1 MSNHLGSE
9 TSPYLRQHAEN
20 PVDWYPWGDQAF
32 ARARAED
39 KPILLSVGYSACHW
53 CHVMAHESFED
64 PETAAMMNE
73 HFVNIKVDREERPD
87 VDSIYM
93 QAVQSMTGHGGWPM
107 TVALTPDGHPFWGG
121 TYFPL
126 DDRPGIPSFKRVL
139 ATLANAWAGKRDVV
153 KRTVS
158 AMQDLYA
165 NSYGVGGATGE
176 LSPAI
181 LERAFQVLS
190 SRYDREKGGFLG
202 APKFPGTM
210 ALDFCLRWYPETGN
224 DEALEIARDSFLAM
238 GRGGIYDQIGGGF
251 SRYSVDADWL
261 VPHFEKMLYDNALLA
276 RLGVHLW
283 QVTRDDEIRRVTEA
297 TLTWLADEM
306 TSAQGGFYSALDA
319 DSEGHEGKF
328 YIWDVEEIDA
338 LTGEDAPLVRAF
350 WSVKAGGN
358 FEGKSILHV
367 PRSEDEVAASLGV
380 PVAELRAAVTR
391 ASARLMAARAERVR
405 PGLDDK
411 ILAGWNAL
419 MTRALAEAA
428 RVFDEPRWREMAVRN
443 GRFLLDNLVSDGRV
457 TRVYP
462 GGGEGGKEKRAERGP
477 GFLEDHAAVAL
488 AFISLHELTLD
499 PDWLTHAA
507 AIADA
512 MERHFRDPE
521 SGAWYDTA
529 DDGEALITRPRDTF
543 DNATPSGPSL
553 AMEAMIRLSEL
564 EGDVRRRS
572 DVIMQLSAMAEQM
585 TRWPNG
591 FGHALGVAHLT
602 LFGAVAVA
610 LVGPAESAVM
620 ASMQR
625 AAFGR
630 YCPRLVLA
638 SAPSGSAPV
647 ALLAGRTSVNGVPT
661 AYVCR
666 GFACEL
672 PTGDVPELV
681 RQLEAACQ
689 ARRGRGGSAGEP
701 GFVS

>member
-1 MSNHLGSE
+1 MPNHLETE
-9 TSPYLRQHAEN
+9 TSPYLRQHADN

-32 ARARAED
+32 ARARDED

-64 PETAAMMNE
+64 SETAAIMNE

-121 TYFPL
+121 TYFSL
-126 DDRPGIPSFKRVL
+126 EERPGIPSFKRVL
-139 ATLANAWAGKRDVV
+139 ATLSNAWTDKRDVV
-153 KRTVS
+153 QRTAA
-158 AMQDLYA
+158 AMQGLYA
-165 NSYGVGGATGE
+165 NSYGVGGPQGE

-181 LERAFQVLS
+181 LERAFAVLS

-210 ALDFCLRWYPETGN
+210 ALDFCLRWYAETGN
-224 DEALEIARDSFLAM
+224 QEALEIARDSFIAM
-238 GRGGIYDQIGGGF
+238 ARGGIYDQIGGGF

-283 QVTRDDEIRRVTEA
+283 QVTRDDEIRTVTEA
-297 TLTWLADEM
+297 TLAWLASEM
-306 TSAQGGFYSALDA
+306 TSPDGGFYSALDA
-319 DSEGHEGKF
+319 DSEGQEGKF
-328 YIWDVEEIDA
+328 YVWSAEEINA
-338 LTGEDAPLVRAF
+338 LTGDDAPLVRAF
-350 WSVKAGGN
+350 WNVKPGGN
-358 FEGKSILHV
+358 FEGQSILHV
-367 PRSEDEVAASLGV
+367 TRSAEEVASELGV
-380 PVAELRAAVTR
+380 SAAELREAVTR
-391 ASARLMAARAERVR
+391 ASAALMAARAKRVR

-411 ILAGWNAL
+411 ILAGWNGL

-428 RVFDEPRWREMAVRN
+428 RVFEEPRWYDMAVRN
-443 GRFLLDNLVSDGRV
+443 GQFLLDNLVDDGRV
-457 TRVYP
+457 TRVYTRDSV
-462 GGGEGGKEKRAERGP
+462 KGP

-488 AFISLHELTLD
+488 AFMSLHELTLD
-499 PDWLTHAA
+499 PAWLTHAL

-512 MERHFRDPE
+512 MERHFRDVKT
-521 SGAWYDTA
+521 GAWYDTA
-529 DDGEALITRPRDTF
+529 DDGEALITRPRDLF

-553 AMEAMIRLSEL
+553 ALETMIRLSEL
-564 EGDVRRRS
+564 EGDMRRRS
-572 DVIMQLSAMAEQM
+572 DVIIQLSSLAEQM

-591 FGHALGVAHLT
+591 FGHILGVAHLT

-610 LVGPAESAVM
+610 LVGPSGDPGM
-620 ASMQR
+620 KSMQR

-630 YCPRLVLA
+630 YCARLMLA

-647 ALLAGRTSVNGVPT
+647 ALLTGRTAVNGVPT

-666 GFACEL
+666 GFSCEL
-672 PTGDVPELV
+672 PTVEVSELV
-681 RQLEAACQ
+681 RQLEAACGS
-689 ARRGRGGSAGEP
+689 GRGELTFSQIGDEA
-701 GFVS
+701 